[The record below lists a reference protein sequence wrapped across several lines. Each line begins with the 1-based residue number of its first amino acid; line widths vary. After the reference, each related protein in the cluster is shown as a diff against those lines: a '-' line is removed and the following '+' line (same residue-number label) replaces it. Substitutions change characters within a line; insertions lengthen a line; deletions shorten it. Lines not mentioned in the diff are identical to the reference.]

1 MEIGPDGWA
10 VDIPSPDSEMAGTVK
25 GGVVRMRGLK
35 IATVVM
41 GVMILAGTGI
51 MLTLMI
57 KRSSSVPVVSIPTD
71 LVSALEEP
79 SGSRIV
85 GISVVQDRL
94 ALLLQGGGADRVVL
108 VDPRTGKAMGRISL
122 KQ

>member
-10 VDIPSPDSEMAGTVK
+10 VDIPSADSEMAGAVK

-71 LVSALEEP
+71 LVSVLEEP